1 MVSLIVEA
9 SNGVCSIACFE
20 EKNILAEKNFV
31 CSNNLSAV
39 ILEEIENCLKEAN
52 KKKADLKRELSINE
66 AYYKKLV
73 VAGLREVILEEG
85 DKTVWVSKKQLEQ
98 LMDQLAE

>member
-52 KKKADLKRELSINE
+52 KKKID
-66 AYYKKLV
+66 
-73 VAGLREVILEEG
+73 
-85 DKTVWVSKKQLEQ
+85 
-98 LMDQLAE
+98 

>member
-1 MVSLIVEA
+1 MSILSFEAEQELTQSMLSRFDKLVEA
-9 SNGVCSIACFE
+9 KVEQSREFPY
-20 EKNILAEKNFV
+20 
-31 CSNNLSAV
+31 
-39 ILEEIENCLKEAN
+39 
-52 KKKADLKRELSINE
+52 KKKADLKRELTINE

>member
-1 MVSLIVEA
+1 MKIGKFNCRSFEWCVF
-9 SNGVCSIACFE
+9 NCMFE

-52 KKKADLKRELSINE
+52 KKKMIN
-66 AYYKKLV
+66 
-73 VAGLREVILEEG
+73 RNIF
-85 DKTVWVSKKQLEQ
+85 
-98 LMDQLAE
+98 

>member
-1 MVSLIVEA
+1 MSILSIEAEQELTQSVLSHVDKLVEA
-9 SNGVCSIACFE
+9 RVEQSREF
-20 EKNILAEKNFV
+20 LY
-31 CSNNLSAV
+31 
-39 ILEEIENCLKEAN
+39 

>member
-1 MVSLIVEA
+1 MSILSFEAEQELTQSVLNRVDKLVEVKVEQ
-9 SNGVCSIACFE
+9 SREFPY
-20 EKNILAEKNFV
+20 
-31 CSNNLSAV
+31 
-39 ILEEIENCLKEAN
+39 

-85 DKTVWVSKKQLEQ
+85 DKTVWISKKQLEQ

>member
-1 MVSLIVEA
+1 MSILSIEA
-9 SNGVCSIACFE
+9 EHELTQSV
-20 EKNILAEKNFV
+20 
-31 CSNNLSAV
+31 LSHVDKLVKAR
-39 ILEEIENCLKEAN
+39 IEQSREFPY

>member
-1 MVSLIVEA
+1 MSILSFEAEQELTQSVLSRVDKLVEA
-9 SNGVCSIACFE
+9 R
-20 EKNILAEKNFV
+20 
-31 CSNNLSAV
+31 
-39 ILEEIENCLKEAN
+39 IEQNREFPY
-52 KKKADLKRELSINE
+52 KKKSDLKRKLSINE

-85 DKTVWVSKKQLEQ
+85 DKTIWVSEEQLTE

>member
-1 MVSLIVEA
+1 MSILSFEAEQELTQSVLNRVDKLVEA
-9 SNGVCSIACFE
+9 KVDQSREFPY
-20 EKNILAEKNFV
+20 
-31 CSNNLSAV
+31 
-39 ILEEIENCLKEAN
+39 
-52 KKKADLKRELSINE
+52 KKKSDLKRELSINE

-85 DKTVWVSKKQLEQ
+85 DKTVWISKKQLEQ

>member
-1 MVSLIVEA
+1 MSILSFEAEQELTQSMLSRFDKLVEA
-9 SNGVCSIACFE
+9 RVDQLREFPY
-20 EKNILAEKNFV
+20 
-31 CSNNLSAV
+31 
-39 ILEEIENCLKEAN
+39 
-52 KKKADLKRELSINE
+52 KKKADLQRELSINE

-73 VAGLREVILEEG
+73 VAVLREVILEEG

>member
-1 MVSLIVEA
+1 MSVLSFEAEQELTQSVLNRVDKLVEA
-9 SNGVCSIACFE
+9 KVEQSREFPY
-20 EKNILAEKNFV
+20 
-31 CSNNLSAV
+31 
-39 ILEEIENCLKEAN
+39 

-73 VAGLREVILEEG
+73 IAGLREVILEEG

>member
-1 MVSLIVEA
+1 MSGILSQETEQELTQSILNKLDKLVE
-9 SNGVCSIACFE
+9 SRVNQLREFPY
-20 EKNILAEKNFV
+20 
-31 CSNNLSAV
+31 
-39 ILEEIENCLKEAN
+39 
-52 KKKADLKRELSINE
+52 KKKADLKRELSIND

-85 DKTVWVSKKQLEQ
+85 DKTVWVSKKQLEH

>member
-1 MVSLIVEA
+1 MSILSFEAEQELTQSMLSRFDKLVEA
-9 SNGVCSIACFE
+9 RVDQLREFPY
-20 EKNILAEKNFV
+20 
-31 CSNNLSAV
+31 
-39 ILEEIENCLKEAN
+39 

-85 DKTVWVSKKQLEQ
+85 DKTVWVSKKQLVQ

>member
-1 MVSLIVEA
+1 MSLLSTEAEQELTQSVLNRVDKLVEVKVEQ
-9 SNGVCSIACFE
+9 SREFPY
-20 EKNILAEKNFV
+20 
-31 CSNNLSAV
+31 
-39 ILEEIENCLKEAN
+39 

-73 VAGLREVILEEG
+73 IAGLREVILEEG

>member
-1 MVSLIVEA
+1 MSILSIEAEQELTQSVLSHVDKLVEA
-9 SNGVCSIACFE
+9 RVEQSREFPY
-20 EKNILAEKNFV
+20 
-31 CSNNLSAV
+31 
-39 ILEEIENCLKEAN
+39 
-52 KKKADLKRELSINE
+52 KKKADF
-66 AYYKKLV
+66 KKLV

>member
-1 MVSLIVEA
+1 MSLLSTEAEQELTQSVLNCVDKLVEA
-9 SNGVCSIACFE
+9 KVEQSREFPY
-20 EKNILAEKNFV
+20 
-31 CSNNLSAV
+31 
-39 ILEEIENCLKEAN
+39 

-73 VAGLREVILEEG
+73 IAGLREVILEEG

>member
-1 MVSLIVEA
+1 MSILSFEAEQELTLSVLSRVDKLVEA
-9 SNGVCSIACFE
+9 RVDQLREFPY
-20 EKNILAEKNFV
+20 
-31 CSNNLSAV
+31 
-39 ILEEIENCLKEAN
+39 

-73 VAGLREVILEEG
+73 VAGLREVILEEN
-85 DKTVWVSKKQLEQ
+85 DKTIWVSKKQLEQ

>member
-1 MVSLIVEA
+1 MAQSL
-9 SNGVCSIACFE
+9 
-20 EKNILAEKNFV
+20 NIDLRTLQSREFPY
-31 CSNNLSAV
+31 
-39 ILEEIENCLKEAN
+39 

-73 VAGLREVILEEG
+73 IAGLREVILEEN

>member
-1 MVSLIVEA
+1 MSLLSTEAEQELTQSVLNRVDKLVEVKVEQ
-9 SNGVCSIACFE
+9 SREFPY
-20 EKNILAEKNFV
+20 
-31 CSNNLSAV
+31 
-39 ILEEIENCLKEAN
+39 

-73 VAGLREVILEEG
+73 VAGLREVILEEN

>member
-1 MVSLIVEA
+1 MSILSFEAEQELTQSVLSRVDKLVEA
-9 SNGVCSIACFE
+9 RVE
-20 EKNILAEKNFV
+20 
-31 CSNNLSAV
+31 LSR
-39 ILEEIENCLKEAN
+39 EFPY
-52 KKKADLKRELSINE
+52 KKKADLKRKLSINE

-85 DKTVWVSKKQLEQ
+85 DKTIWVSEEQLTE